1 MSRRVY
7 VRYGDREYVVAD
19 RGLEELRQEIEAAL
33 GSGSP
38 SWLSVHYGEGRPS
51 QAQLLVAPGISIVLR
66 EEGAARGEESA
77 APGKESAAPGEES
90 AAPGGEAGALTG

>member
-66 EEGAARGEESA
+66 EEGAARGEEGATAGAEAA
-77 APGKESAAPGEES
+77 APD
-90 AAPGGEAGALTG
+90 GEAGTLGG